1 MTHTYAI
8 SGIPERSEGYE
19 RAGARDEAP
28 AKLCGGCAAKVKGL
42 LSGVDGVTGVVV
54 DLGKGEA
61 EVEMSGHVGTEV
73 LKGALAGYP
82 KYQLS
87 EVAAAPVG
95 VAAAKG
101 VRNGV
106 AATGPDEVATSSGG
120 SWLVTYKPILLLFG
134 YITVVTLV
142 GATVGGSFDAKAA
155 MRIFMSGFFLSFS
168 FFKLLNL
175 RAFAES
181 YAMYDI
187 VAKRWGAWGY
197 VYAFVELGLGVA
209 FAVNMF
215 PFYTNLVTL
224 IVMSVSIVGVLQ
236 SVLNKR
242 KIKCACLVAVFN
254 LPMSTV
260 TIIEDALM
268 IGMSAVTLVMGL

>member
-1 MTHTYAI
+1 MKHTYAI
-8 SGIPERSEGYE
+8 SGMT
-19 RAGARDEAP
+19 
-28 AKLCGGCAAKVKGL
+28 CGGCVAKVKGL
-42 LSGVDGVTGVVV
+42 LSGVEGVKDVVV
-54 DLGKGEA
+54 DFGKGEV
-61 EVEMSGHVGTEV
+61 EVSGDVGVGV

-82 KYQLS
+82 KYKL
-87 EVAAAPVG
+87 EEAAAP
-95 VAAAKG
+95 A
-101 VRNGV
+101 
-106 AATGPDEVATSSGG
+106 

-134 YITVVTLV
+134 YITVVALV
-142 GATVGGSFDAKAA
+142 GATASGSWNAGVG

-197 VYAFVELGLGVA
+197 IYAFVELGLGIA
-209 FAVNMF
+209 FAVNIF

-242 KIKCACLVAVFN
+242 KIKCACLGAVFN

-268 IGMSAVTLVMGL
+268 MGMSVVALVMGL

>member
-1 MTHTYAI
+1 MKHTYAI

-42 LSGVDGVTGVVV
+42 LSGVDGVTDVVV

-61 EVEMSGHVGTEV
+61 EVKMSGHVGTEV
-73 LKGALAGYP
+73 LKEALTGYP
-82 KYQLS
+82 KYGLS
-87 EVAAAPVG
+87 EVAAAPA
-95 VAAAKG
+95 VAG
-101 VRNGV
+101 D
-106 AATGPDEVATSSGG
+106 DEVV
-120 SWLVTYKPILLLFG
+120 SWMVTYKPILLLFG
-134 YITVVTLV
+134 YITIAALV
-142 GATVGGSFDAKAA
+142 GGNGKMGVV

-181 YAMYDI
+181 YAMYDV
-187 VAKRWGAWGY
+187 VASRWGGWGY
-197 VYAFVELGLGVA
+197 VYAFIELGLGLA
-209 FAVNMF
+209 FAVNVF

-242 KIKCACLVAVFN
+242 KIKCACLGAVFN

-268 IGMSAVTLVMGL
+268 IGMSAVALVMGL

>member
-1 MTHTYAI
+1 MT
-8 SGIPERSEGYE
+8 
-19 RAGARDEAP
+19 
-28 AKLCGGCAAKVKGL
+28 CGGCVAKVKGL
-42 LSGVDGVTGVVV
+42 LSGVKGVNEVVV

-73 LKGALAGYP
+73 LKEALAGYP
-82 KYQLS
+82 KYGLS
-87 EVAAAPVG
+87 EVAAAP
-95 VAAAKG
+95 AAA
-101 VRNGV
+101 
-106 AATGPDEVATSSGG
+106 A
-120 SWLVTYKPILLLFG
+120 WWVTYKPILLLFG
-134 YITVVTLV
+134 YITLVALV
-142 GATVGGSFDAKAA
+142 GGNGKMGVV

-181 YAMYDI
+181 YAMYDV
-187 VAKRWGAWGY
+187 VARRWGGWGY
-197 VYAFVELGLGVA
+197 VYAFVELGLGIA
-209 FAVNMF
+209 FAVNVF

-242 KIKCACLVAVFN
+242 KIKCACLGAVFN

-268 IGMSAVTLVMGL
+268 IGMSAVALVMGL

>member
-1 MTHTYAI
+1 MT
-8 SGIPERSEGYE
+8 
-19 RAGARDEAP
+19 
-28 AKLCGGCAAKVKGL
+28 CGGCVVKVKGL
-42 LSGVDGVTGVVV
+42 LSGVEGVKDVVV
-54 DLGKGEA
+54 DLGKGEV
-61 EVEMSGHVGTEV
+61 EVSGDVGVGV

-87 EVAAAPVG
+87 EVTAPEVAAAP
-95 VAAAKG
+95 A
-101 VRNGV
+101 
-106 AATGPDEVATSSGG
+106 
-120 SWLVTYKPILLLFG
+120 SWWVTYKPILLLFG
-134 YITVVTLV
+134 YITIVALV
-142 GATVGGSFDAKAA
+142 GSTASGSWNAGVG

-187 VAKRWGAWGY
+187 VAKRWGTWGY
-197 VYAFVELGLGVA
+197 IYAFVELGLGIA
-209 FAVNMF
+209 FAVNIF

-236 SVLNKR
+236 SVLNK
-242 KIKCACLVAVFN
+242 KIKCACLGAVFN

-268 IGMSAVTLVMGL
+268 MGMSVVALVMGL

>member
-1 MTHTYAI
+1 MTC
-8 SGIPERSEGYE
+8 SG
-19 RAGARDEAP
+19 
-28 AKLCGGCAAKVKGL
+28 CVAKVKGL
-42 LSGVDGVTGVVV
+42 LSGVDGVPGVVV
-54 DLGKGEA
+54 DLEKGEA
-61 EVEMSGHVGTEV
+61 EVTGHVATEV
-73 LKGALAGYP
+73 LKAALGGYP

-87 EVAAAPVG
+87 EVVAPVG
-95 VAAAKG
+95 VG
-101 VRNGV
+101 EEV
-106 AATGPDEVATSSGG
+106 AAPATVAMARVAGDEVVAAG
-120 SWLVTYKPILLLFG
+120 WLVTYKPILLLFG
-134 YITVVTLV
+134 YITL
-142 GATVGGSFDAKAA
+142 AAMVGGTAGAGFNAKDA

-175 RAFAES
+175 NAFAES

-187 VAKRWGAWGY
+187 VARRWAAWGY
-197 VYAFVELGLGVA
+197 VYAFIELGLGIAYAINV
-209 FAVNMF
+209 F

-242 KIKCACLVAVFN
+242 KIRCACLGAVFN

-268 IGMSAVTLVMGL
+268 IGMSGVALVMGL

>member
-1 MTHTYAI
+1 MT
-8 SGIPERSEGYE
+8 
-19 RAGARDEAP
+19 
-28 AKLCGGCAAKVKGL
+28 CGGCAAKVKGL

-54 DLGKGEA
+54 DLEKGEA
-61 EVEMSGHVGTEV
+61 EVEMARHVATEV

-87 EVAAAPVG
+87 EAAAPVFAAPVVVGGDEAAAPVG
-95 VAAAKG
+95 
-101 VRNGV
+101 
-106 AATGPDEVATSSGG
+106 
-120 SWLVTYKPILLLFG
+120 WLVTYKPILLLFG
-134 YITVVTLV
+134 YITVVAMI
-142 GATVGGSFDAKAA
+142 GATARGGWNAGVA

-187 VAKRWGAWGY
+187 VARRWATWGY
-197 VYAFVELGLGVA
+197 IYAFVELGLGVA
-209 FAVNMF
+209 FAVNVF

-236 SVLNKR
+236 SVLNKK
-242 KIKCACLVAVFN
+242 KIRCACLGAVFN

-268 IGMSAVTLVMGL
+268 IGMSAMMLMI

>member
-1 MTHTYAI
+1 
-8 SGIPERSEGYE
+8 
-19 RAGARDEAP
+19 
-28 AKLCGGCAAKVKGL
+28 VKGL
-42 LSGVDGVTGVVV
+42 LSGIDGVTGVVV

-61 EVEMSGHVGTEV
+61 EVEMSGHVGAAV

-87 EVAAAPVG
+87 EVAAPVPATVVG
-95 VAAAKG
+95 SEGDEAAAQAG
-101 VRNGV
+101 
-106 AATGPDEVATSSGG
+106 
-120 SWLVTYKPILLLFG
+120 WLVTYKPILLLFG
-134 YITVVTLV
+134 YITIVAMV
-142 GATVGGSFDAKAA
+142 GATAGWSFDAKAA

-181 YAMYDI
+181 YAMYDV
-187 VAKRWGAWGY
+187 VARRWGGWGY
-197 VYAFVELGLGVA
+197 IYAFVELGLGVA
-209 FAVNMF
+209 FAVNVF

-224 IVMSVSIVGVLQ
+224 VVMSVSIVGVLQ

-242 KIKCACLVAVFN
+242 KIKCACLGAVFN

-268 IGMSAVTLVMGL
+268 IGMSAVALVMGL

>member
-1 MTHTYAI
+1 MKHTYAI
-8 SGIPERSEGYE
+8 SGMT
-19 RAGARDEAP
+19 
-28 AKLCGGCAAKVKGL
+28 CGGCAVKVKNL
-42 LSGVDGVTGVVV
+42 LSGVKGVNNVVI

-61 EVEMSGHVGTEV
+61 EVEMSGHVETEV
-73 LKGALAGYP
+73 LKEALVGYP

-87 EVAAAPVG
+87 EVVVPGVAAPVPATVVG
-95 VAAAKG
+95 DVVEGDVVAA
-101 VRNGV
+101 
-106 AATGPDEVATSSGG
+106 
-120 SWLVTYKPILLLFG
+120 SWWVTYRPILLLFG
-134 YITVVTLV
+134 YITTVALIGGSWNA
-142 GATVGGSFDAKAA
+142 GAT

-175 RAFAES
+175 RAFTES

-187 VAKRWGAWGY
+187 VARRWAAWGY
-197 VYAFVELGLGVA
+197 IYAFVELGLGVA
-209 FAVNMF
+209 YAVNVF

-242 KIKCACLVAVFN
+242 KIKCACLGAVFN

-268 IGMSAVTLVMGL
+268 IGMSAVVLLGESVV